1 MAICKSRNVGN
12 DMNAGNHGGNAENQ
26 GGNNTYY
33 GGNDGN
39 AGDRGGNDGNLGEN
53 AGSFSYPPEFSFFLI
68 GTVIIDIT

>member
-1 MAICKSRNVGN
+1 
-12 DMNAGNHGGNAENQ
+12 MNAGNHGGNAENQ

-53 AGSFSYPPEFSFFLI
+53 AGSFSYPPEFSFFFQLAPLSLI
-68 GTVIIDIT
+68 LLKRLFCNSMF